1 VPSPGLDRTEEPT
14 TLPFPSVTP
23 RAWLRPSRDGG
34 ENVDTDSRVRWNW
47 RWWFVAL
54 SIALL
59 IFWVVVGIVDGW
71 DISRVLG
78 VVAMASLALSFL
90 VQIREVRRKRQQE
103 EPERTIRNAPGN
115 RPKDSP

>member
-1 VPSPGLDRTEEPT
+1 M
-14 TLPFPSVTP
+14 
-23 RAWLRPSRDGG
+23 AA
-34 ENVDTDSRVRWNW
+34 DSRVRWNW

-78 VVAMASLALSFL
+78 VAAMASLALSFL
-90 VQIREVRRKRQQE
+90 VQIRDAHRKRQQE
-103 EPERTIRNAPGN
+103 EGKSAFRNFPNERPG
-115 RPKDSP
+115 